1 MKHARSR
8 RASHPRAGLLKG
20 AMVVLS
26 CLSGCGES
34 VLPSVGVETYPV
46 AGKVVRGDGSPLPGG
61 IVTFVSGDPKAP
73 RASGPIAGDGT
84 FSLNT
89 DGISPGA
96 PAGTFKVRIELDP
109 EGDARA
115 LQSKRGR
122 PFPAKYLKES
132 TSLLTATVEPKS
144 SNEFTFTLK

>member
-1 MKHARSR
+1 MKHASSR
-8 RASHPRAGLLKG
+8 HPGSLRAGILSC
-20 AMVVLS
+20 AMVVLGG
-26 CLSGCGES
+26 LGGCGGS
-34 VLPSVGVETYPV
+34 DLPSVGVETYPV
-46 AGKVVRGDGSPLPGG
+46 AGKVVRADGSPLPGG
-61 IVTFVSGDPKAP
+61 IVTFVSSDPKAP

-89 DGISPGA
+89 EGIAPGA
-96 PAGTFKVRIELDP
+96 PAGDFKVRIELDP
-109 EGDARA
+109 EGDMRS